1 MPTDQRD
8 TDPKAIKQTL
18 RVYLSLILKHW
29 HYTLAIV
36 IAAAFGSTLVFY
48 VPPLIIAELMR
59 MPAGVPLS
67 TLWPYIAWFGIAW
80 FSGEMFWRVALHL
93 MIRFE
98 INVIQKLYR
107 DALTVLL
114 HKDLL
119 FFHSRFAGTIT
130 KNTLAYARRFEGF
143 FDTIIFEVVS
153 QLIPAVFAA
162 IILWSISPWL
172 SVTLFVLLSIGLAII
187 VPLVKRRIKLV
198 RQREA
203 AHAMMS
209 GHVSDVISNVAAVK
223 AYGAEDAEEAT
234 NRKHVDTFIKH
245 AARSWHYQN
254 NRIDMAISPLY
265 VATNVI
271 GLIIV
276 LNLGVDSGTKAS
288 LFIGFTYF
296 ANVTRFLWS
305 FNSVYRRLEEAVTEA
320 SLFVAYTMEPSRIL
334 DSVHAKSL
342 KIGTGHISFE
352 GVNFTH
358 TDNVDALFREF
369 RLDIKPG
376 EKIGL
381 VGQSGAGK
389 STVVNLLLRFMEIDS
404 GSILIDGQD
413 ISQVTQKSLH
423 KSIAYVPQEPAL
435 FHRTLRENIAY
446 GNPTATE
453 EEIIEATR
461 KANAWEFVSDLPN
474 GLDTLVGERGIKL
487 SGGQRQRIAIAR
499 AILKDAPI
507 LVLDEATSA
516 LDSESEKLIQDAL
529 DDLMQNRTSVVIAHR
544 LSTIAKLDRII
555 VIDRGSIV
563 EDGTH
568 AELLEKNG
576 IYGKLWK
583 RQSGG
588 FIEE

>member
-1 MPTDQRD
+1 MSADQRD
-8 TDPKAIKQTL
+8 TNPRAIKRTL
-18 RVYLSLILKHW
+18 RVYLSLMLQHW
-29 HYTLAIV
+29 HYTLMIV
-36 IAAAFGSTLVFY
+36 ITVAFGSTLVFY
-48 VPPLIIAELMR
+48 IPPLIIAELIR
-59 MPAGVPLS
+59 MPAGTPMAS
-67 TLWPYIAWFGIAW
+67 LWPYVAWFGVAW
-80 FSGEMFWRVALHL
+80 FGGEMLWRFALHL

-98 INVIQKLYR
+98 VNVIQKLYR
-107 DALTVLL
+107 DALTTLL

-162 IILWSISPWL
+162 VILWSISPWL
-172 SVTLFVLLSIGLAII
+172 SITLFVLLGIGLAII

-198 RQREA
+198 RRREA

-209 GHVSDVISNVAAVK
+209 GHISDVISNVAAVK
-223 AYGAEDAEEAT
+223 AYGAEDAEEKT
-234 NRKHVDTFIKH
+234 NRKHVDAFIAH
-245 AARSWHYQN
+245 AAKSWHYQN

-265 VATNVI
+265 VATNVV

-276 LNLGVDSGTKAS
+276 LSLGVDSNTKAS

-305 FNSVYRRLEEAVTEA
+305 FNSVYRRLEEAITEA
-320 SLFVAYTMEPSRIL
+320 SLFIAYTMEPARIL
-334 DSVHAKSL
+334 DA
-342 KIGTGHISFE
+342 
-352 GVNFTH
+352 VNARKLQVTAGGITFDNITFTH
-358 TDNVDALFREF
+358 TDNAEALFNNF
-369 RLDIKPG
+369 QLTIKPG

-389 STVVNLLLRFMEIDS
+389 STVVNLLLRFMDIDS
-404 GSILIDGQD
+404 GSIMIDGQR
-413 ISQVTQKSLH
+413 ISDVTQKSLH
-423 KSIAYVPQEPAL
+423 TSIAYVPQEPAL

-446 GNPTATE
+446 GNPSATE
-453 EEIIEATR
+453 EAIIEATR
-461 KANAWEFVSDLPN
+461 KANAWDFIRDLPH
-474 GLDTLVGERGIKL
+474 GLDTLVGERGVKL

-499 AILKDAPI
+499 AILKDSPI
-507 LVLDEATSA
+507 LILDEATSA

-555 VIDRGSIV
+555 VIDHGAII
-563 EDGTH
+563 EDGSH
-568 AELLEKNG
+568 DELLQKG
-576 IYGKLWK
+576 GVYSKLWK